1 MNVSRKVKRTA
12 RRLYRACL
20 VDGALDARRVRA
32 VAARLGTSRARGS
45 LAMLSAF
52 HHLVQLDHQRHSAVV
67 ESAAPL
73 DPTMRGG
80 FEQQLRRL
88 YGAGVVA
95 SFSENPSLL
104 GGVRIKV
111 ASDVYDGSIR
121 ARLAALQARL

>member
-1 MNVSRKVKRTA
+1 MKVNRKVKRTA

-20 VDGALDARRVRA
+20 VHGALDARRVRA
-32 VAARLGTSRARGS
+32 VAARLGTSDARGS
-45 LAMLSAF
+45 LATLTAF
-52 HHLVQLDHQRHSAVV
+52 HRLVQVDHQRHLAVV

-73 DPTMRGG
+73 DPAMRGDL
-80 FEQQLRRL
+80 EQQLRRL
-88 YGAGVVA
+88 YGAGIVT

-104 GGVRIKV
+104 GGLRIKV